1 VVAFGAARAITDPDE
16 KRAVLHALVEKIH
29 PGRSAVARPP
39 DAQELAATAVLAIPL
54 DEASVK
60 VREGGPLDRA
70 DDLIWPCDA
79 GVIPL
84 TLQRGAFFPMG

>member
-1 VVAFGAARAITDPDE
+1 
-16 KRAVLHALVEKIH
+16 
-29 PGRSAVARPP
+29 
-39 DAQELAATAVLAIPL
+39 
-54 DEASVK
+54 VK

-70 DDLIWPCDA
+70 DDLTWPCDA